1 MVYHF
6 SPKKV
11 PFFVGILLLLL
22 SVSIG
27 VSSPGEEAEG
37 TGTSFERKCPSGGC
51 IFVES
56 DGTLSREARMLG
68 EALHRRLC
76 RFGVRVS
83 FQKPGPELGPCP
95 RAGHVGEKLSASWW
109 VVHLR
114 VLSGEDILV
123 ALDHLG
129 KNSDEDLIR
138 ELPKGP
144 DPGATSWTIAL
155 MVEDALMPYL
165 DPLGESA
172 PLGAGLSIIEPL
184 VVGGHKRVVPKKK
197 KRYPVVR
204 SIGLGLEFTYLGM
217 VTDSISDVLAGP
229 RIGVQVLL
237 GPRFVSSFQAGWLGM
252 GHYEYRK
259 LGIEGAVSHVPLEL
273 FLGYIPFKSRLVR
286 LTIMGGLSAGFT
298 VYQTTSVTMKE
309 RRTDFFFDPWFAL
322 RVGLDVTLF
331 GPLAAYLDAGMAFF
345 MLRDTLE
352 KNREKVYIQDWL
364 LPAFGVGI
372 QVQFE

>member
-1 MVYHF
+1 MMCP
-6 SPKKV
+6 SRNRKIPW
-11 PFFVGILLLLL
+11 FVVILLLFL
-22 SVSIG
+22 SIAVGI
-27 VSSPGEEAEG
+27 SSFGDEAL
-37 TGTSFERKCPSGGC
+37 GTSNSFQRECPSGGC

-56 DGTLSREARMLG
+56 DETLSREARMLG

-83 FQKPGPELGPCP
+83 FQRREPGLGSCP
-95 RAGHVGEKLSASWW
+95 SEAHVREKLSASWW

-114 VLSGEDILV
+114 VLSSEDILV

-165 DPLGESA
+165 DPIGESA
-172 PLGAGLSIIEPL
+172 PLGAGLAIIEPPA
-184 VVGGHKRVVPKKK
+184 VGGHKRVVAKKK
-197 KRYPVVR
+197 KQYPIVK

-217 VTDSISDVLAGP
+217 ATDSISDFLAGP

-237 GPRFVSSFQAGWLGM
+237 SPRFVASFQAGWLGT
-252 GHYEYRK
+252 GHYEDQK

-273 FLGYIPFKSRLVR
+273 FFGYVPFENRIVSVK
-286 LTIMGGLSAGFT
+286 IMGGLSAGFT
-298 VYQTTSVTMKE
+298 VYQTTSVTMNE
-309 RRTDFFFDPWFAL
+309 RRTDFLFDPWFAL

-352 KNREKVYIQDWL
+352 NNREKVYIQDWI
-364 LPAFGVGI
+364 LPVVGVGI
-372 QVQFE
+372 QLQFE